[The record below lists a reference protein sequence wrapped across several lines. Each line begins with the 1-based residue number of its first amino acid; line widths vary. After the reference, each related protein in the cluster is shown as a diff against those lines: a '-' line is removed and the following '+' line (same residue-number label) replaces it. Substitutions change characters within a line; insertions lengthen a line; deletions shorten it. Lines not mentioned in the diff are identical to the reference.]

1 MRRSEHAACT
11 PSPGVMIVHGGW
23 DQFSGLQSDAPDVGG
38 GSDGGVGEGV
48 GTAAIVHNDTFV
60 VSLGSR
66 LWSRIATGGGGPGA
80 VRGASMSCTGGAA
93 YLFGGHGSGI
103 DFPGTIKVL
112 SPNST
117 LWRMAPREDWAP
129 VDLWSNSKPPPL
141 SYATM
146 NQVSGNLYLFG
157 GLGASRDASSVL
169 WRFTPAG
176 EGGKWDAMMA
186 TGVGRLMHS
195 ATTLPIPAGYHSVTP
210 RQHHSTA
217 ARTPCCQPNPD
228 PLQSLESEWRSNCL
242 ERVWVFANQ
251 FVRHSDPDRLK
262 TQPLSK
268 RFDRHSC
275 PLLHT
280 APYQWAQ
287 DALRSSATRQ
297 STTPCMRAQA
307 NTCTHIRAYT
317 CVSCRRRD
325 PNSWW
330 HTCRQAC
337 REVSQLPLLKHL
349 VEDT

>member
-48 GTAAIVHNDTFV
+48 ETAGIVHNDTFV

-117 LWRMAPREDWAP
+117 LWRMAPGEDWAP

-242 ERVWVFANQ
+242 ERGSGFLPINLFATQTQTLSKPKPSPNDLIATHVLCCIQ
-251 FVRHSDPDRLK
+251 HHIFGHKTPCAPVRHARA
-262 TQPLSK
+262 
-268 RFDRHSC
+268 RRHAC
-275 PLLHT
+275 ARKQTHALTYVHT
-280 APYQWAQ
+280 LASRAG
-287 DALRSSATRQ
+287 DAILIHGGTRVDK
-297 STTPCMRAQA
+297 PVAR
-307 NTCTHIRAYT
+307 
-317 CVSCRRRD
+317 
-325 PNSWW
+325 
-330 HTCRQAC
+330 
-337 REVSQLPLLKHL
+337 
-349 VEDT
+349 